1 MIKYYQRR
9 KMVLLRY
16 KDWLKEYEFYTS
28 GHEVPALYNRWV
40 ALGLIACVLKQ
51 NIWLDMGTFKLYPNL
66 FIVVVDE
73 AAAGKSHAIEKFGLD
88 LLRKADAKDASNN
101 RLYIYNQ
108 RITSA
113 AMIKS
118 MAQLYKDKGEHCVTV
133 VAEELG
139 FFTDMSGDN
148 MNISNVLIKTFDN
161 GDLSSETIARSLDFT
176 PNAQLNIIGG
186 TTPGSLKDSVG
197 KKFLETGALS
207 RIIFIHSEELS
218 EPMPFPCPPSG
229 NKIRKEYL
237 ADDLNEFKTLRGA
250 FEWSKSAIEHYVGW
264 YKQTYE
270 DLEVRKDKLLVKRI
284 ASKMLKIAMILSVA
298 RKHNL
303 TIELSDVID
312 AIGMRN
318 EALNNYTYIDNK
330 LMMNEYG
337 DKIQS
342 VLDIIKVNKKI
353 RHSDLL
359 RKVHHYMPLL
369 EFKNAIETLHD
380 AEQIDI
386 KRELAEGA
394 KKPSKTYIWKE

>member
-1 MIKYYQRR
+1 M
-9 KMVLLRY
+9 LTRY
-16 KDWLKEYEFYTS
+16 KNWLSEYEFYTS
-28 GHEVPALYNRWV
+28 GHEVPALYHKWV
-40 ALGLIACVLKQ
+40 GLGLIACVLKQ
-51 NIWLDMGTFKLYPNL
+51 NVWLDMGTFKLYPNL

-88 LLRKADAKDASNN
+88 LLRKADSKDASNN
-101 RLYIYNQ
+101 KLYIYNQ

-118 MAQLYKDKGEHCVTV
+118 MSQLYKEKGEHCVTV

-218 EPMPFPCPPSG
+218 EPMPFPSPPSG
-229 NKIRKEYL
+229 NVIRKEYL
-237 ADDLNEFKTLRGA
+237 ADDLNEFKLLRGE
-250 FEWSKSAIEHYVGW
+250 FKWTKEAIEHYEGW
-264 YKQTYE
+264 YRQTYKDIE
-270 DLEVRKDKLLVKRI
+270 TRKDKLLVKRI
-284 ASKMLKIAMILSVA
+284 ASKMLKIAMILSVS
-298 RKHNL
+298 RKHEMVL
-303 TIELSDVID
+303 ELSDIID
-312 AIGMRN
+312 AITMRN
-318 EALNNYTYIDNK
+318 DALNNYAYIDNK

-337 DKIQS
+337 DKLQS

-353 RHSDLL
+353 KHSDLL
-359 RKVHHYMPLL
+359 RKVHHYMGLV
-369 EFKNAIETLHD
+369 EFKNGIETLCD
-380 AEQIDI
+380 AERIDI
-386 KRELAEGA
+386 KVEHTEGS
-394 KKPSKTYIWKE
+394 KKPTTIYIFKE

>member
-1 MIKYYQRR
+1 MTIK
-9 KMVLLRY
+9 RY
-16 KDWLKEYEFYTS
+16 DNWLQEYELYTS
-28 GHEVPALYNRWV
+28 GHEIPELYSRWV
-40 ALGLIACVLKQ
+40 GLGLIACVLKQ
-51 NIWLDMGTFKLYPNL
+51 NIWLDMGTFKLYPNIFL
-66 FIVVVDE
+66 IIVDE

-88 LLRKADAKDASNN
+88 LLRKADSKDASNN

-118 MAQLYKDKGEHCVTV
+118 MAQLYKDKGVHCVTV

-207 RIIFIHSEELS
+207 RMIFIHSEELS
-218 EPMPFPCPPSG
+218 EPMPFPIPPSG
-229 NKIRKEYL
+229 NRMRKEYL

-250 FEWSKSAIEHYVGW
+250 FQWSKGAIEHYEGW
-264 YKQTYE
+264 YCQTYK
-270 DLEVRKDKLLVKRI
+270 DLEIRKDKLLVKRI

-303 TIELSDVID
+303 TLELSDIID
-312 AIGMRN
+312 AISMRN
-318 EALNNYTYIDNK
+318 QALNNYTYIDNK
-330 LMMNEYG
+330 LMMNEFG
-337 DKIQS
+337 DKIES
-342 VLDIIKVNKKI
+342 LLSIIKTNKKI

-359 RKVHHYMPLL
+359 RKTHHYMGLI
-369 EFKNAIETLHD
+369 EFKNGIETLME
-380 AEQIDI
+380 AELIGTEIIHTENARKPTKVYYI
-386 KRELAEGA
+386 K
-394 KKPSKTYIWKE
+394 K

>member
-1 MIKYYQRR
+1 M
-9 KMVLLRY
+9 LTRY
-16 KDWLKEYEFYTS
+16 KNWLSEYEFYTS
-28 GHEVPALYNRWV
+28 GHEVPALYHKWV
-40 ALGLIACVLKQ
+40 GLGLIACVLKQ
-51 NIWLDMGTFKLYPNL
+51 NVWLDMGTFKLYPNL

-88 LLRKADAKDASNN
+88 LLRKADSKDASNN
-101 RLYIYNQ
+101 KLYIYNQ

-118 MAQLYKDKGEHCVTV
+118 MSQLYKEKGEHCVTV

-218 EPMPFPCPPSG
+218 EPMPFPCPPTG
-229 NKIRKEYL
+229 NVIRKEYL
-237 ADDLNEFKTLRGA
+237 ADDLNEFKLLRGE
-250 FEWSKSAIEHYVGW
+250 FKWTKEAIEHYEGW
-264 YKQTYE
+264 YRQTYKDIE
-270 DLEVRKDKLLVKRI
+270 TRKDKLLVKRI
-284 ASKMLKIAMILSVA
+284 ASKMLKIAMILSVS
-298 RKHNL
+298 RKHEMVL
-303 TIELSDVID
+303 ELSDIID
-312 AIGMRN
+312 AITMRN
-318 EALNNYTYIDNK
+318 DALNNYAYIDNK

-337 DKIQS
+337 DKLQS

-353 RHSDLL
+353 KHSDLL
-359 RKVHHYMPLL
+359 RKVHHYMGLV
-369 EFKNAIETLHD
+369 EFKNGIETLCD
-380 AEQIDI
+380 AERIDI
-386 KRELAEGA
+386 KVEHTEGS
-394 KKPSKTYIWKE
+394 KKPTTIYIFKE

>member
-1 MIKYYQRR
+1 MLTRF
-9 KMVLLRY
+9 

-28 GHEVPALYNRWV
+28 GHEVPSLYNKWTGI
-40 ALGLIACVLKQ
+40 GLIACVLKQ
-51 NIWLDMGTFKLYPNL
+51 NIWLDMGTFKLYPNIFL
-66 FIVVVDE
+66 IIVDE

-88 LLRKADAKDASNN
+88 LLRKADSKDASNN

-207 RIIFIHSEELS
+207 RMIFIHSEELS
-218 EPMPFPCPPSG
+218 EPMPFPIPPRG
-229 NKIRKEYL
+229 NKMRKEYL

-250 FEWSKSAIEHYVGW
+250 FQWSKSAIEHYREW
-264 YKQTYE
+264 YYRTYK
-270 DLEVRKDKLLVKRI
+270 DLEIRKDKLLVKRI

-303 TIELSDVID
+303 TLELSDIVD
-312 AIGMRN
+312 AIAMRN
-318 EALNNYTYIDNK
+318 EALENYLAISNRLGTT
-330 LMMNEYG
+330 EFG
-337 DKIQS
+337 DRTQS
-342 VLDIIKVNKKI
+342 ILDIIKINKKI
-353 RHSDLL
+353 GHSKLL
-359 RKVHHYMPLL
+359 RKCHHFLTL
-369 EFKNAIETLHD
+369 TEFNNIIMTLVEAD
-380 AEQIDI
+380 LIDI
-386 KRELAEGA
+386 KSERVGDA
-394 KKPSKTYIWKE
+394 KKPAKTYFIKE